1 MSGAS
6 ALRPGYQALLGDV
19 RAADFDV
26 IVVEALDRLSRDQE
40 DVAGLFKRCRFAGVR
55 IVTLA
60 EGEITDLHVGL
71 KGAMNALFLQDLA
84 EKTRRGLRGR
94 VEAGASGGGLT
105 YGYDVV
111 QEAEERGG
119 RRINEVEADI
129 VRWICQAYA
138 DGLSPKRIAHALNA
152 QEVFAPRGG
161 HWAATTINGNRARGT
176 GIINNELYVGRQVWN
191 RLRYIKD
198 PDTGKRRSR
207 LNDSKAV
214 VVTDVSDLRIVDH
227 DLWARIRTRQDQLG
241 ERKAGEK
248 DQTDKPFWSQQ
259 RPRYLF
265 SGLMKCG
272 VCGGGFSKISAAHFG
287 CSTARNKGSMA
298 CSNMLTL
305 RRDRLE
311 STVLDGLR
319 ERLMDPDL
327 FETIAAEFTREW
339 NRLQAEASGEMA
351 ARKSEL
357 SRVNAQLERLV
368 DALVAGTPVSAIKN
382 RMDSLEGRRITLEAE
397 LAGLAIP
404 APRMHPNLAVVYRE
418 KVASLI
424 EALAEIDSAQLRN
437 LVRALVDE
445 IRLVPEDAG
454 LRIEVRGE
462 LAAILGLASAG
473 NSQRP
478 GDEAEALAVQVKMV
492 AGTGFEPVTFRL

>member
-1 MSGAS
+1 MRRAKPSACNNADRNGIYHNSGVHMVQAVAYVRYSSDSQSGASLEDQLRLCKERVAREGWTLGQVYSDAAMSGAS
-6 ALRPGYQALLGDV
+6 ALRPGYQALLGGV

-152 QEVFAPRGG
+152 QEVPAPRGG

-241 ERKAGEK
+241 EEG
-248 DQTDKPFWSQQ
+248 W
-259 RPRYLF
+259 
-265 SGLMKCG
+265 
-272 VCGGGFSKISAAHFG
+272 
-287 CSTARNKGSMA
+287 
-298 CSNMLTL
+298 
-305 RRDRLE
+305 
-311 STVLDGLR
+311 R
-319 ERLMDPDL
+319 ERSD
-327 FETIAAEFTREW
+327 
-339 NRLQAEASGEMA
+339 
-351 ARKSEL
+351 
-357 SRVNAQLERLV
+357 
-368 DALVAGTPVSAIKN
+368 
-382 RMDSLEGRRITLEAE
+382 
-397 LAGLAIP
+397 
-404 APRMHPNLAVVYRE
+404 
-418 KVASLI
+418 
-424 EALAEIDSAQLRN
+424 
-437 LVRALVDE
+437 
-445 IRLVPEDAG
+445 
-454 LRIEVRGE
+454 
-462 LAAILGLASAG
+462 
-473 NSQRP
+473 
-478 GDEAEALAVQVKMV
+478 
-492 AGTGFEPVTFRL
+492 